1 MTVYI
6 CYDSRCTTYDK
17 IVKAVVVVW
26 HYLNYHSKVDFA
38 QNDYK
43 ARGQADNDK
52 NYRIIMLSAAE
63 RSLKIYAHILGE
75 HSKHYTNLKMY
86 VINEKH

>member
-6 CYDSRCTTYDK
+6 CYEMTCLSYDIRCTTYVK
-17 IVKAVVVVW
+17 IVKALL

-38 QNDYK
+38 QNYYK
-43 ARGQADNDK
+43 ARGQADDDK

-63 RSLKIYAHILGE
+63 RSLKI
-75 HSKHYTNLKMY
+75 
-86 VINEKH
+86 